1 MITRNGYLPGEEV
14 HKLSFYLYLIIGYCG
29 ILGVWC
35 VWCSSWSDVLFKI
48 HHYISITIVV
58 GGVEAPCWYA
68 SLYHWNY
75 LGHRWWSMMALASLG
90 TVVK

>member
-58 GGVEAPCWYA
+58 GAVEAACWYA